1 MEKAVSHSNSQK
13 QLLQNSKEEVD
24 VLKCSLQVKEW
35 EMQAI
40 IMEKL
45 VLQLR
50 LGNAQTN
57 ERMLANRVAS
67 LEAQVGIAV

>member
-1 MEKAVSHSNSQK
+1 M
-13 QLLQNSKEEVD
+13 D
-24 VLKCSLQVKEW
+24 PLKCSLQVKEW

-45 VLQLR
+45 LLQLR
-50 LGNAQTN
+50 LDNAQTN

-67 LEAQVGIAV
+67 LVAKVGIVV